1 MVSAIAAVVFF
12 GAVWF
17 VLYIAQKDVKSL
29 EDDLA
34 LVKRENLRLAKAV
47 LSQKERIEEVALD
60 SAAALEIVRSFEKS
74 LTSEPAKQKI
84 PVKPKV
90 QSWKNFKS
98 SIEKASVPEE
108 EI

>member
-1 MVSAIAAVVFF
+1 MVSAIKKWLGPTVNER
-12 GAVWF
+12 
-17 VLYIAQKDVKSL
+17 L
-29 EDDLA
+29 EKLEQ
-34 LVKRENLRLAKAV
+34 ENLRLAKVSLLRA
-47 LSQKERIEEVALD
+47 KRIEKLEESVAKLQEL
-60 SAAALEIVRSFEKS
+60 AVEREKS